1 MRIPSRIEWTGGAVL
16 VGAASCSLLLLMGL
30 VIVDVDRGIRVS
42 GKVTRGDGDGVWRL
56 EGPVS
61 GRSLGLLGDARY
73 VFAPRGDRRVLLGE
87 VRAVE
92 ARFHRSA
99 EEVLAA
105 VEFESAAGG
114 DGLPHSVE
122 EGPASLF
129 VATRPPGPLL
139 LALLEKVSPAR

>member
-16 VGAASCSLLLLMGL
+16 IGAAACSLLLLLGL
-30 VIVDVDRGIRVS
+30 VLLDVDQGIRVS
-42 GKVTRGDGDGVWRL
+42 GKVTRGDGVWRL

-61 GRSLGLLGDARY
+61 GRSLGLLGDARH
-73 VFAPRGDRRVLLGE
+73 VFAARGNRRVLLGE

-99 EEVLAA
+99 EVILAA
-105 VEFESAAGG
+105 VEFESTAGG
-114 DGLPHSVE
+114 KGHPHPVR

>member
-16 VGAASCSLLLLMGL
+16 IGAAACSLLLLFGL
-30 VIVDVDRGIRVS
+30 VLVDVDRGIRVS
-42 GKVTRGDGDGVWRL
+42 GEVTRGDGVWRL

-61 GRSLGLLGDARY
+61 RRSLGLLGDACY
-73 VFAPRGDRRVLLGE
+73 VFAAKGNRRVLLGE
-87 VRAVE
+87 VRAVD
-92 ARFHRSA
+92 ARFRRSD

-105 VEFESAAGG
+105 VEFDFTAGG
-114 DGLPHSVE
+114 KGLPHSLE

>member
-16 VGAASCSLLLLMGL
+16 IGAASCSLLLLMGL
-30 VIVDVDRGIRVS
+30 VLVDVDRGIRVS
-42 GKVTRGDGDGVWRL
+42 GKVTRGDGVWRL

-61 GRSLGLLGDARY
+61 RRGLGLLGDARY
-73 VFAPRGDRRVLLGE
+73 VLAARGDRRVLLGE

-92 ARFHRSA
+92 ARFRRSA

-105 VEFESAAGG
+105 VEFEPAAGG
-114 DGLPHSVE
+114 DGLPHSLE
-122 EGPASLF
+122 EGDASLF
-129 VATRPPGPLL
+129 VATRPPGSLL

>member
-1 MRIPSRIEWTGGAVL
+1 MRFPSRIEWTGGAAL
-16 VGAASCSLLLLMGL
+16 IGAASCSLLLLVGL
-30 VIVDVDRGIRVS
+30 VLVDVDRGIRVS
-42 GKVTRGDGDGVWRL
+42 GKVTRGDGVWRL

-61 GRSLGLLGDARY
+61 RRSLGLLGDARY
-73 VFAPRGDRRVLLGE
+73 VLAARGDRRVLLGE

-92 ARFHRSA
+92 ARFRRSA

-105 VEFESAAGG
+105 VEFEPAAGG
-114 DGLPHSVE
+114 DGLQSLE
-122 EGPASLF
+122 EGDASLF

>member
-16 VGAASCSLLLLMGL
+16 ICAAACSLLLLTGL
-30 VIVDVDRGIRVS
+30 VLVDVDRGILVS
-42 GKVTRGDGDGVWRL
+42 GEVAKADGGWRL

-73 VFAPRGDRRVLLGE
+73 VFAARGNRRVLLGE
-87 VRAVE
+87 VRAVD
-92 ARFHRSA
+92 ARFRRSD

-105 VEFESAAGG
+105 VEFESTAGG
-114 DGLPHSVE
+114 KGLPHPVR

>member
-16 VGAASCSLLLLMGL
+16 IGAAACSLLLLLGL
-30 VIVDVDRGIRVS
+30 VLLDVDRGIRVS
-42 GKVTRGDGDGVWRL
+42 GKVTRGDGVWRL

-73 VFAPRGDRRVLLGE
+73 VFAARGNRRVLLGE